1 MNLADLFKQ
10 AKDMQAK
17 AAEMQKAVEQIE
29 VEGQSGAGMV
39 KLTLSGKSDLKRLE
53 IDPTLLKPEDKVML
67 EDLILAAHA
76 DARAKLERRLAEEMQ
91 RMSSELGLPPG
102 MGGLFGG

>member
-1 MNLADLFKQ
+1 MNLADIFKQ
-10 AKDMQAK
+10 AKEMQSK
-17 AAEMQKAVEQIE
+17 AAEMQKAVESIE

-53 IDPTLLKPEDKVML
+53 VDPSLLKPEDKTML

-76 DARAKLERRLAEEMQ
+76 DAKAKLEHRLADEMQ
-91 RMSSELGLPPG
+91 KMSREMGLPTG
-102 MGGLFGG
+102 LGGLFG